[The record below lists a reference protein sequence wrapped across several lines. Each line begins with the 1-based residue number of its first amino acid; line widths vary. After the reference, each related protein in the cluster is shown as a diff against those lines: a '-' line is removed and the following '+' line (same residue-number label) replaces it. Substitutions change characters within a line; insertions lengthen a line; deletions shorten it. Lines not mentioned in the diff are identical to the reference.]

1 MKIIIEGSDGTGK
14 TTLCKKLV
22 EKYNLEYRHVTKDD
36 PNTFKFYADTMRDD
50 NVIYDRHLVGE
61 MIYPEVFKRK
71 ANFRKKEFGKLLDI
85 AKDEKVV
92 IIVLYS
98 SYITL
103 YKRLKEKG
111 GEYKEV
117 MDKLSFINQEFITI
131 AVKYDLHLINTEA
144 TPFEKICEVIENEY
158 K

>member
-1 MKIIIEGSDGTGK
+1 M
-14 TTLCKKLV
+14 
-22 EKYNLEYRHVTKDD
+22 TKDD

-61 MIYPEVFKRK
+61 MIYPEVFQRK

-144 TPFEKICEVIENEY
+144 TSFEKIC
-158 K
+158 